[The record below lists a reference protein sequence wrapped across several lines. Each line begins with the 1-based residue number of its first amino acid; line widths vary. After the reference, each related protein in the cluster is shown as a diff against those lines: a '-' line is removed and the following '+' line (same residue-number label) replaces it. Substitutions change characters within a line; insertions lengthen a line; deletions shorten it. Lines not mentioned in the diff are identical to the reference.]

1 MGLARTGTAPNSI
14 LAMLNEIKALM
25 LSPEKMVHYTMK
37 ALAIVVSLAV
47 IYVFYRITVAAMDRA
62 LRDRLSESR
71 LRIIASLVRSLLRYA
86 AFFIMFITAM
96 QQLGVNITALIAS
109 AGILG
114 LAVSFGSQNL
124 VRDLISGF
132 FIILEKQYAIGDTV
146 QIMGIKGKVSDMS
159 LRLTVLTAGD
169 GSKYSIPN
177 GNITTVQNFGR

>member
-1 MGLARTGTAPNSI
+1 
-14 LAMLNEIKALM
+14 MLNEMKTL
-25 LSPEKMVHYTMK
+25 LFSPEQMVAYTLK
-37 ALAIVVSLAV
+37 ALAIIVSLAV
-47 IYVFYRITVAAMDRA
+47 IYVFYKIIVVAMDRA

-71 LRIIASLVRSLLRYA
+71 LKIIASLVRSVLRYA

-132 FIILEKQYAIGDTV
+132 FIILENQYTIGDTV
-146 QIMGIKGKVSDMS
+146 QIAGIKGKVHNMS
-159 LRLTVLTAGD
+159 LRLTVLKAED
-169 GSKYSIPN
+169 GSTHSIPN
-177 GNITTVQNFGR
+177 GNIAMVQNFSR